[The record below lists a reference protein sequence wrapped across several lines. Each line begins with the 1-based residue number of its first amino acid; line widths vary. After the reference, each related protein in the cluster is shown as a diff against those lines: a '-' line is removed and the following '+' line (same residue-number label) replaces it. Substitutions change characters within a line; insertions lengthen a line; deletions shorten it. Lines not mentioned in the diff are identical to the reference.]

1 MAKNNSEDRKINQ
14 LALDTKDLSDD
25 LKLLLDKEIK
35 EHEKS
40 ETKRSSEI
48 LAIFAAH
55 NYYADGCSPE
65 ELRTTLEDL
74 GPTYVKIG
82 QIMSSRVDILPES
95 FCKEL
100 EKLRSTVKPLDSE
113 VARAVVEQ
121 ETGKKIDEL
130 FSEFKD
136 KPIGSASVGQV
147 HYAVLKDGTPVVVKV
162 QRPLIADMMAKDFEL
177 LRKLGGLA
185 NVFLDDGGTKSLD
198 LLSTIE
204 EFEKVTAD
212 ELDFTVEA
220 EMTKFFKEN
229 CIEDEEKISCP
240 TVIEELTT
248 PRLFTMTFVNGVSLA
263 KKDYLIEQ
271 GVDLNEIGKVLIEN
285 YAHQILDVG
294 VFHADPHQGNIMVAD
309 GKPYWIDFGMIGR
322 LSPSD
327 IDFIQDLV
335 IACITADGDKLV
347 KCIVGL
353 GATTEKTNLDKLQDD
368 AVMMFSKYANVTG
381 VSDLDMTTL
390 FDELTGLMDT
400 HSIELPG
407 RFTMLFRSI
416 ITIEGVIED
425 ICPQLNLLEI
435 LSGKMTARMKEKF
448 NLKDTLIKT
457 GKELIDIG
465 GKSIKIPALIS
476 DSLGLLNKG
485 KMKVNMEVTGLDGPL
500 DLIGEFCRY
509 TILSVFACV
518 LFLGSCILCMTDMEP
533 KVAGDVPLIAVF
545 GILFS
550 IALAIFAVRKLWN
563 MKKNKNKK

>member
-35 EHEKS
+35 EHEKR

-185 NVFLDDGGTKSLD
+185 NVFLNDGGTKSLD

-563 MKKNKNKK
+563 MKKNKK

>member
-35 EHEKS
+35 EHEKR

-322 LSPSD
+322 LSSGD

-425 ICPQLNLLEI
+425 ICPQLNLLDI

>member
-35 EHEKS
+35 EHEKR

-185 NVFLDDGGTKSLD
+185 NVFLNDGGTKSLD

-220 EMTKFFKEN
+220 KMTKFFKEN

-563 MKKNKNKK
+563 MKKNKK

>member
-248 PRLFTMTFVNGVSLA
+248 PRLFTMTVVNV
-263 KKDYLIEQ
+263 
-271 GVDLNEIGKVLIEN
+271 
-285 YAHQILDVG
+285 
-294 VFHADPHQGNIMVAD
+294 
-309 GKPYWIDFGMIGR
+309 
-322 LSPSD
+322 
-327 IDFIQDLV
+327 
-335 IACITADGDKLV
+335 
-347 KCIVGL
+347 
-353 GATTEKTNLDKLQDD
+353 
-368 AVMMFSKYANVTG
+368 
-381 VSDLDMTTL
+381 
-390 FDELTGLMDT
+390 
-400 HSIELPG
+400 
-407 RFTMLFRSI
+407 
-416 ITIEGVIED
+416 
-425 ICPQLNLLEI
+425 
-435 LSGKMTARMKEKF
+435 
-448 NLKDTLIKT
+448 
-457 GKELIDIG
+457 
-465 GKSIKIPALIS
+465 
-476 DSLGLLNKG
+476 
-485 KMKVNMEVTGLDGPL
+485 
-500 DLIGEFCRY
+500 
-509 TILSVFACV
+509 
-518 LFLGSCILCMTDMEP
+518 
-533 KVAGDVPLIAVF
+533 
-545 GILFS
+545 
-550 IALAIFAVRKLWN
+550 
-563 MKKNKNKK
+563 